1 MDFPLHPPVR
11 DSPGRYGGGSGGP
24 PRPRPAATTTPVMTR
39 KPRWAGYRRV
49 LCPVV
54 FLGGAGEA
62 TDGGSFRPSA
72 CGLPTTPSRARLKT
86 KKPPRWPLLSAHRR
100 GFTDRGSGRS
110 RTDDG
115 GFAIRCLSHLAT
127 EPRCQFLSS
136 TLRKPGWNGQV
147 LPVAQT
153 WPDTPRFTNPPA
165 MPSNRPRRARSFNPF
180 RFPGLKRGLW
190 FGRSAADIVCGTA
203 SSPHFRPPPFHEM
216 AAPAGAFAG

>member
-1 MDFPLHPPVR
+1 MIAGVGEALLPMLTPASTNPVR
-11 DSPGRYGGGSGGP
+11 
-24 PRPRPAATTTPVMTR
+24 TR
-39 KPRWAGYRRV
+39 HAV
-49 LCPVV
+49 A
-54 FLGGAGEA
+54 GGANCDALDSE
-62 TDGGSFRPSA
+62 PSDQPA
-72 CGLPTTPSRARLKT
+72 SDPKT

-127 EPRCQFLSS
+127 EPRCLFLSS

-153 WPDTPRFTNPPA
+153 WPDAPRFTNPPA

-203 SSPHFRPPPFHEM
+203 SSSHFRPPTLHEM
-216 AAPAGAFAG
+216 AASAGAFAG